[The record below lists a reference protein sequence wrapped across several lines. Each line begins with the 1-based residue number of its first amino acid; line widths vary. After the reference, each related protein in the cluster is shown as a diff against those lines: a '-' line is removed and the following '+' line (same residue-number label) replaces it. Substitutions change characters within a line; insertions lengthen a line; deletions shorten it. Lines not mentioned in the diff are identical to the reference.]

1 MMVDLDARYRFESY
15 VVGSAN
21 RLAVSAARAVAQA
34 PGSAYNPLF
43 IYSSSGL
50 GKTHLMLAIGHLARQ
65 LQPELDVEYSTVDEF
80 VDELTNAVSSGT
92 IDRFKHRLQGVGLLL
107 LDDVQF
113 LAGRQETQS
122 EMLRLFN
129 ALQRSGKQVVL
140 TSDRP
145 PAEIADLDERLIT
158 RFSGG
163 LVVDVGVPDYETR
176 VAILRKKCEERGVQF
191 EAGVLDEVARLK
203 AGNVREL
210 EGALN
215 RLVACQAL
223 GETAVTARNVR
234 ELLGDRVEAPVRVA
248 ANGGPRGEEFASFLS
263 DVREVVAQHI
273 ETWRVRV
280 GEAVTQWRGLG
291 YRTGLLERALQGS
304 EEPDVDALLA
314 EQESAVARLRSLAQ
328 EAAKY
333 DAALAAS
340 ELFFDP
346 DRLTEAEMA
355 VVRLVGGAEPPPA
368 PSLEYSRAEFE
379 VGPSN
384 QLAVHAADTVIEEPG
399 KKYNPLFVYGSA
411 GVGKTHLLNALGN
424 ELLAMSGDAML
435 VACTDGQRFVDE
447 LIAALQE
454 GTIER
459 WRARYRVVDVL
470 IVDDV
475 HLCAGKERSQE
486 ELFHL
491 FNSLYSAGRQIV
503 LSADRAPKAIEGLE
517 ERLRSRFE
525 GGLVVEMQP
534 PDHVLREK
542 LFARHLATAGQR
554 PDRALVDYLASRS
567 VGSVAEI
574 ASTVER
580 LVKAAEVVGV
590 PLTASFARK
599 ELEGSI
605 SAPAAARVI
614 DGRAVDELFLD
625 EEKVVWDWP
634 DVAGRA
640 IEEFR

>member
-1 MMVDLDARYRFESY
+1 MVDLDPRYRFESY

-191 EAGVLDEVARLK
+191 EAGVLDEVARIK
-203 AGNVREL
+203 SGNVREL

-223 GETAVTARNVR
+223 GGTAVTARNVR
-234 ELLGDRVEAPVRVA
+234 ELLGDRIETPVRATPV
-248 ANGGPRGEEFASFLS
+248 GGARGEEFASFLA

-280 GEAVTQWRGLG
+280 GEAMARWRELG
-291 YRTGLLERALQGS
+291 YKTGPLERALQAS
-304 EEPDVDALLA
+304 EAPDVDALLS
-314 EQESAVARLRSLAQ
+314 EQESVVARLQSLAQ

-346 DRLTEAEMA
+346 DRLSEAEMA
-355 VVRLVGGAEPPPA
+355 VVRLVGGAEPPPG
-368 PSLEYSRAEFE
+368 PSLAYSRAEFE

-424 ELLAMSGDAML
+424 ELLAMSGEAML

-470 IVDDV
+470 IIDDV

-542 LFARHLATAGQR
+542 LFARHLATAGER

-574 ASTVER
+574 AATVER

-625 EEKVVWDWP
+625 EEKVIWDWP